1 MDSNKIKFENVV
13 PAYEGMHDWEFYP
26 SYIMTEYEQCME
38 EGLDIEKYKPIFEGI
53 SKLPKDAV
61 KKKFGDLAYEV
72 IMSAKQ
78 REDYKYNEP
87 SDLEGIRALRKTYKD
102 FKCGDGELDG
112 KILGAWQGRVVG
124 CMLGKTVEG
133 VRSDKLI
140 PMLKET
146 DNYPMHKYI
155 FKADLEKIGIDK
167 YVTNPWYADEID
179 GMPVDDDTNYTVLAY
194 RIVSDCSRD
203 FCPANVAWAWTA
215 YQHKGSYCTA
225 ERKAYCN
232 FVANYMPPYSAVYQN
247 PFREWIGAQIRS
259 DYYGYINPGNP
270 ELAAEM
276 AWRDASISHV
286 KNGIYGSM
294 FVAAMIATA
303 AVTDNMEDILLSG
316 LAEIPHTSR
325 LYEEIMF
332 VYDSYKNGTDKADV
346 FAAIHEKYD
355 EYTEHGWCHTIP
367 NAMIVAASVL
377 YGEGDFGR
385 SICMSVE
392 AAFDT
397 DCNGATVG
405 SIVGMAKGAEGIPAE
420 WTDPLKDKLNTSI
433 NGVGTVSIS
442 EMAKKTM
449 EHLPK

>member
-1 MDSNKIKFENVV
+1 MSTEKIRFEDIT

-26 SYIMTEYEQCME
+26 SYITTEYQQCID
-38 EGLDIEKYKPIFEGI
+38 EGLDMEEYKELFEGI
-53 SKLPKDAV
+53 SKLKKGKV

-72 IMSAKQ
+72 VMTAKK
-78 REDYKYNEP
+78 RDDYKYNEP
-87 SDLEGIRALRKTYKD
+87 SDLEGIRALRLPH
-102 FKCGDGELDG
+102 GDYSPTEPSYT
-112 KILGAWQGRVVG
+112 KVLGAWQGRVAG

-155 FKADLEKIGIDK
+155 FKRDLEKIGIDK
-167 YVTNPWYADEID
+167 YVTNPWYADELD
-179 GMPVDDDTNYTVLAY
+179 GMPIDDDTNYTVLSQ
-194 RIVSDCSRD
+194 ILVGDCGRD
-203 FCPANVAWAWTA
+203 FVPCNVSWEWGRL
-215 YQHKGSYCTA
+215 QHKGAYCTA

-232 FVANYMPPYSAVYQN
+232 FTAGYLPPYSAVYQN

-270 ELAAEM
+270 SLAAEM

-294 FVAAMIATA
+294 TVAAMLAVA
-303 AVTDNMEDILLSG
+303 AVTDSMEEIVLAG

-325 LYEEIMF
+325 LYEDIMF
-332 VYDSYKNGTDKADV
+332 VYDSYKKGTDKAEV

-367 NAMIVAASVL
+367 NAMIVAASLL
-377 YGEGDFGR
+377 YGEGDFAR
-385 SICMSVE
+385 SICMAVE

-405 SIVGMAKGAEGIPAE
+405 SIVGMAKGAESIPAE
-420 WTDPLKDKLNTSI
+420 WTEPFGDKLNTSMVKE
-433 NGVGTVSIS
+433 GSVSIT

-449 EHLPK
+449 EHMPK